1 MKILQI
7 LSHPDFANPKRAA
20 NRLAAAGEAALAQFG
35 NAQIDTVNL
44 YDPALP
50 LPRIN
55 ADTLNI
61 RDPEQMPA
69 AQKADLAAQKALLK
83 QWKEA
88 DCIFIY
94 SPIHNFNIPSKLK
107 DYFDNILIVGETFGF
122 TEQGYVGLM
131 SDKTKVTAV
140 LTSGSDFSTDFRYQ
154 AIDVAPLFLRAALH
168 TVGIHNM
175 TLIRAQGLDII
186 GNDKQALIDRAQAEL
201 EAHIAVLMRGRTAA

>member
-7 LSHPDFANPKRAA
+7 LSHPDFSNPERAA
-20 NRLAAAGEAALAQFG
+20 NRLAAAGEAALARFG

-44 YDPALP
+44 YDPALH

-61 RDPEQMPA
+61 RDPEQMSD
-69 AQKADLAAQKALLK
+69 AQRADLAAQKKLLA
-83 QWKEA
+83 QWKQA

-107 DYFDNILIVGETFGF
+107 DYFDNVLIIGETFGF

-168 TVGIHNM
+168 TVGIHNL

-186 GNDKQALIDRAQAEL
+186 GNDKQAIINRAKAEL
-201 EAHIAVLMRGRTAA
+201 DAHIQNLAG